1 VAVGAADSIS
11 ALDLSRPQRRRLV
24 ARVLLRALV
33 TTVLLVAIYYNL
45 PLDRVSDSSDAVLL
59 VCGLLGVAVLIGFEV
74 RAILK
79 SQLPAIKAIEALA
92 AITPLFLLL
101 FAAGYLEMQNAS
113 SASFSQHLSHTDALY
128 FTITTFA
135 TVGYG
140 DITATTETARVVVMV
155 QMLAD
160 LVVVGF
166 GVKVIVGA
174 VQMGR
179 GRREGLATT
188 GDSPPAPPTVSP

>member
-1 VAVGAADSIS
+1 MSVP
-11 ALDLSRPQRRRLV
+11 DLSRPQRRRLV
-24 ARVLLRALV
+24 VGVLLRAFA
-33 TTVLLVAIYYNL
+33 TTVILVVVYYIL
-45 PLDRVSDSSDAVLL
+45 PLDRAPDALDGVLL
-59 VCGLLGVAVLIGFEV
+59 GCGLAGVAVLVVFEV
-74 RAILK
+74 RGILK
-79 SQLPAIKAIEALA
+79 HQFPAIKAIEALA
-92 AITPLFLLL
+92 VITPVFLLL
-101 FAAGYLEMQNAS
+101 FAAAYLEMQNAS
-113 SASFSQHLSHTDALY
+113 STSFSQHLTHTDALY

-140 DITATTETARVVVMV
+140 DITATTESARVMVMV

-179 GRREGLATT
+179 GRQQGVATS
-188 GDSPPAPPTVSP
+188 GDTPSAPPTVSP